1 MATKPTSP
9 FPEFD
14 VTKIMGEFRIPGL
27 DMNALMDA
35 QRKNI
40 EAVTSANRLAFEGL
54 QAAAARQ
61 ADILRQSMEEAQSM
75 VKEMMTS
82 GTAEDRVAKQAE
94 LTKQA
99 FERTLAHMKEVAE
112 MIAKSNTEAA
122 EIINKRVS
130 ESLDE
135 IKSLA
140 VKK

>member
-14 VTKIMGEFRIPGL
+14 ITKIMGEFRIPGL
-27 DMNALMDA
+27 DMNA

-82 GTAEDRVAKQAE
+82 GTAEDRVAKQAD

-99 FERTLAHMKEVAE
+99 FERTLSHMKEVAE

-135 IKSLA
+135 IKALA

>member
-1 MATKPTSP
+1 MATKSTSP

-14 VTKIMGEFRIPGL
+14 ITKVMGEFKIPGL
-27 DMNALMDA
+27 DMNAMMDA

-40 EAVTSANRLAFEGL
+40 EAVTNANRLAFEGL

-61 ADILRQSMEEAQSM
+61 ADILRQSMEEAQGM
-75 VKEMMTS
+75 IKEMMTS

-99 FERTLAHMKEVAE
+99 FERTLSHMKEVAE

-122 EIINKRVS
+122 DIINKRVS